1 PECLPQANRRVSG
14 VARPPRGKST
24 ETSTPHPPFRFL
36 RFTDSALVHVSC
48 GFIPAERR
56 LILMDLGYRN
66 ILAPD
71 GPHYSL
77 PPTDFRSPTLPRPP
91 AVDFMQR
98 SSESCE
104 MEKTPPVTGK
114 RRGGSRKAC
123 NECKQQKLRCDI
135 VQTPAAAC
143 SRCRRLGIDCKVE
156 QSFKRISK
164 RRRNAEMEKEI
175 ADLRRRLGP
184 NSDHEQTGELH
195 EPQGADAMSHCSE
208 DVFSRREST
217 AVDQSRHVSV
227 PVEPH
232 PAIATPL
239 TMKRDGSIISQ
250 DEGSWRLE
258 DISLS
263 RNRVIRLYE
272 QYFTYYHPFLP
283 LLNPPKPPEVY
294 LNRCPL
300 LAWTIICVASRRSQH
315 EPGLLSA
322 LSGPFSRLLWSTIT
336 SVPQDYRVVKALCV
350 LCTWPLPTTSQRTD
364 ATFMLSGL
372 MMQIAMQLGLHRPV
386 QAEEFTTFR
395 MEVQGEALKDRLHTW
410 VICNVVA
417 QNVATGYG
425 QPPSTMY
432 DWALEPA
439 SLRDADYRLP
449 DDLAIRLRIEKFC
462 DRVTKALY
470 SSKPEPAELFS
481 ADKLVVVQILELE
494 LQEMEAD
501 VGSGISGQLL
511 ESPPAFHLTYTPSA
525 INMIHLR
532 AAELHFRYFMF
543 LGSNA
548 RTDDL
553 MKLYTATTSFLGRV
567 LDLETSPGE
576 LIGHSTNYI
585 LQMIV
590 SAAFALMKLLRSSFS
605 RFINFDHGKLL
616 FNGAISAIRRISV
629 MDHDRPIRLADILAQ
644 MWNATNTEPAEED
657 ALQLKVRCRMSMSH
671 VYDTVWRWRQR
682 FRPVKSLEEMQA
694 AAIAANQDIIGPSGH
709 MNRPQD
715 SSLED
720 TSLLMPAQ
728 FDEGGAFFSEAGF
741 SEVFDSLNWVF
752 DGIPD
757 SFVAPPIL

>member
-1 PECLPQANRRVSG
+1 MNQQPPRFVSASNLPQINVLKSAVKFPTSLFSG
-14 VARPPRGKST
+14 PISPIYGT
-24 ETSTPHPPFRFL
+24 WTP
-36 RFTDSALVHVSC
+36 ALVHVSW

-56 LILMDLGYRN
+56 LISMDLGYRN

-71 GPHYSL
+71 GPHYSI

-91 AVDFMQR
+91 PGIDFMQR

-104 MEKTPPVTGK
+104 MEKAPPVTGK

-123 NECKQQKLRCDI
+123 NECKQQK
-135 VQTPAAAC
+135 
-143 SRCRRLGIDCKVE
+143 
-156 QSFKRISK
+156 SFKRISK

-184 NSDHEQTGELH
+184 NSDHEQGAEPH
-195 EPQGADAMSHCSE
+195 EPHGGDEMSHCSE
-208 DVFSRREST
+208 DVFARRDSAAIE
-217 AVDQSRHVSV
+217 QSRPVSV
-227 PVEPH
+227 PVESH
-232 PAIATPL
+232 SSITTPL
-239 TMKRDGSIISQ
+239 NMKRDGSIISQ
-250 DEGSWRLE
+250 DEGQWRLE
-258 DISLS
+258 DICLS
-263 RNRVIRLYE
+263 RARVLRLYE

-300 LAWTIICVASRRSQH
+300 LAWTMICVASRRSQY

-410 VICNVVA
+410 VICNIVA

-425 QPPSTMY
+425 QPPSTIY

-470 SSKPEPAELFS
+470 SSKPEPAEFIS
-481 ADKLVVVQILELE
+481 ADKLVVVQVLECE
-494 LQEMEAD
+494 LRDMD
-501 VGSGISGQLL
+501 VEFDGKI
-511 ESPPAFHLTYTPSA
+511 SA
-525 INMIHLR
+525 INTIHLR

-543 LGSNA
+543 LGSTA
-548 RTDDL
+548 RSDDL
-553 MKLYTATTSFLGRV
+553 IKLFLATTSFLGRV

-590 SAAFALMKLLRSSFS
+590 SAAFALMKLLKSSFS
-605 RFINFDHGKLL
+605 RHLDFNHGKLL

-644 MWNATNTEPAEED
+644 MWNATSLEPAEED

-694 AAIAANQDIIGPSGH
+694 AAIAANQDILGPAGH
-709 MNRPQD
+709 MTRQQQD

-720 TSLLMPAQ
+720 QSLMMPAQ
-728 FDEGGAFFSEAGF
+728 FDEGGAFFSESGF

-757 SFVAPPIL
+757 SFVAPPVL